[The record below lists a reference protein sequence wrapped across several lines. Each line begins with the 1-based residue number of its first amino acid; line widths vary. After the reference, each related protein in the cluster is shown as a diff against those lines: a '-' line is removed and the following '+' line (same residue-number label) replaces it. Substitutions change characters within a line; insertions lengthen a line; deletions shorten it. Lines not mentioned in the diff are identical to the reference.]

1 MDGRGVWGRMETCI
15 CLAESLSCSLEIIAT
30 LLIGYTL
37 ILFLKMKRF
46 LKHECDTAT
55 LSNLCIAYNCSL
67 TRASRWCGGKESI
80 SNAGDAGDLG
90 SIPGSG
96 RSPGGGNGDSLQY
109 SCMGNPMDR
118 GAWQATVHGVAKSQT
133 WLSDWAHRH
142 TLLLQR

>member
-37 ILFLKMKRF
+37 ILFLKIKRF

-55 LSNLCIAYNCSL
+55 LSNLCIAYDCSL
-67 TRASRWCGGKESI
+67 TRASRWCSGKESI

-133 WLSDWAHRH
+133 
-142 TLLLQR
+142 

>member
-1 MDGRGVWGRMETCI
+1 MDGRGVWGRMETCV

-37 ILFLKMKRF
+37 ILFLKMKSF

-55 LSNLCIAYNCSL
+55 LSNLCIAYDWSL
-67 TRASRWCGGKESI
+67 TRASRWWGGKESI
-80 SNAGDAGDLG
+80 SNAGDAGDL
-90 SIPGSG
+90 IPGSG